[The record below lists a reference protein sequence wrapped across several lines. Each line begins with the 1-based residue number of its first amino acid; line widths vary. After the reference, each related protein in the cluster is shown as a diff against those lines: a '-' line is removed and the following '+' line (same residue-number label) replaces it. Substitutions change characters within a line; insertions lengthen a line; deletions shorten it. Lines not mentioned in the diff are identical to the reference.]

1 MLVVRAFEALREGCV
16 KETDMTKKALKAKKT
31 RTIDVKVLDAFEPH
45 QPRIV
50 VEVVGRKVRVLNS
63 ETGRATVVSIESLQ
77 QNAHRCS
84 EKDTNAALRNVVRDM
99 PKLALKWGLVQ
110 P

>member
-1 MLVVRAFEALREGCV
+1 
-16 KETDMTKKALKAKKT
+16 MTKKALKAKKT
-31 RTIDVKVLDAFEPH
+31 RSINVKVLDAFAPH
-45 QPRIV
+45 QPRVV
-50 VEVVGRKVRVLNS
+50 VEVVGRKARVLNS
-63 ETGRATVVSIESLQ
+63 ETGRVTVVLIESLQ